1 MVSKDRF
8 VTAEWKTRG
17 WGNSG
22 EKVALVMEKFIQ
34 TTAFQSGRVCN
45 GRPQQETFT

>member
-17 WGNSG
+17 RENSG

-34 TTAFQSGRVCN
+34 TTAFQSGMVCD
-45 GRPQQETFT
+45 GRPQQKTFK